1 MSYFGGVYLESW
13 FSWLERGVQKT
24 LKEEEK
30 RRKRKT
36 KNTRKVKW
44 KQSEAATGGVRSQQ
58 LYLKID
64 SGTSVFLWIL

>member
-36 KNTRKVKW
+36 KNTRKVK
-44 KQSEAATGGVRSQQ
+44 
-58 LYLKID
+58 
-64 SGTSVFLWIL
+64 